1 CFFHVAKTSQKALH
15 NTSRSMNKGM
25 TRTNGQALSKQ
36 MYAHKVDPMCIANI
50 GSPQQVIEEIL
61 HQHEVF
67 GHHRYTGPVD
77 FGRVPFD
84 EVMKQID
91 IIGEEILPAIR
102 KHTAAD
108 AKAQDEEKD
117 N

>member
-1 CFFHVAKTSQKALH
+1 
-15 NTSRSMNKGM
+15 
-25 TRTNGQALSKQ
+25 
-36 MYAHKVDPMCIANI
+36 MYAQNVDPMSIANM
-50 GSPQQVIEEIL
+50 GSPQQVIEKIL

-67 GHHRYTGPVD
+67 GHQRYIGQID
-77 FGRVPFD
+77 FGGVPFD

-102 KHTAAD
+102 KYTAAG